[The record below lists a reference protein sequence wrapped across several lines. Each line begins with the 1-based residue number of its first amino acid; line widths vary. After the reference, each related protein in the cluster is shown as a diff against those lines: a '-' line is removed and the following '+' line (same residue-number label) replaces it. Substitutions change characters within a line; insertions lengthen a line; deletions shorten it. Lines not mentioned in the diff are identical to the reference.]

1 MFDALIVLRQDI
13 RSGLLMSL
21 GLHES
26 NCSGPRGTLIFD
38 MTQDIRG
45 DFPQTLTR
53 GDCPSER
60 HWECGLRRHYSRGVR
75 KWYIDLCQF
84 NTGKNLFK
92 LWFE

>member
-45 DFPQTLTR
+45 DFPPNADQGRL
-53 GDCPSER
+53 SER
-60 HWECGLRRHYSRGVR
+60 AALGVR
-75 KWYIDLCQF
+75 LKAALQSRRSQVVY
-84 NTGKNLFK
+84 
-92 LWFE
+92 